1 MTEPMI
7 LTPTLFILMI
17 APLFVVSGLYTF
29 AFAWQGQSVKHR
41 VERHLGR
48 KILGIYVLAM
58 LVTNVIFNAFLNM
71 GHSMIGLYVA
81 PFVFVFLLIVWL
93 YRRGLALVRESNSF
107 TLKNR

>member
-1 MTEPMI
+1 MTEPMT
-7 LTPTLFILMI
+7 LTPTLIILMI
-17 APLFVVSGLYTF
+17 SPLFVVLGLYAF
-29 AFAWQGQSVKHR
+29 AFSWHGQSVEHR

-48 KILGIYVLAM
+48 KILGIYILAM

-93 YRRGLALVRESNSF
+93 YRRGLALVRNSRKF
-107 TLKNR
+107 TLENR

>member
-1 MTEPMI
+1 MTEPMM

-17 APLFVVSGLYTF
+17 APLFVVLGLYVF
-29 AFAWQGQSVKHR
+29 AGAWHGQSVKHR
-41 VERHLGR
+41 VERRLGR

-93 YRRGLALVRESNSF
+93 YRRGLALVRQTSSF
-107 TLKNR
+107 TLENR